1 LDRFGDRRQGT
12 NVVLLDREVGAQATV
27 GLAPDLLHRFA
38 MSTFKVIG
46 WSRRGGAALRRSLAV
61 SLTFAIWFAAGRAG
75 AQSSPPAPDSQRASP
90 WEAPSG
96 QAPQADSW
104 GTPTP
109 PAAPATIDV
118 DLQANNPNV
127 RLDRM
132 VGNLTVPVCLAPC
145 RRSLPRDGIYVIQG
159 DGVPATSRFQLPD
172 DRQRVTL
179 DVHAG
184 SSGRRIVGAT
194 LIVAGVVAAYAGLL
208 AADANSL
215 GNGSDTSSSGGVWAP
230 SSWTLALLGGGLVA
244 TLAGAYL
251 CLTTHTTV
259 VSSTGNT
266 FTVAP
271 AARKHSRFALT
282 PRGLEF

>member
-1 LDRFGDRRQGT
+1 
-12 NVVLLDREVGAQATV
+12 
-27 GLAPDLLHRFA
+27 

-46 WSRRGGAALRRSLAV
+46 WSFRGGAAFRRRLAV
-61 SLTFAIWFAAGRAG
+61 SLTLAIWFLAGRAG
-75 AQSSPPAPDSQRASP
+75 AQSSPPMPDSQQASP

-96 QAPQADSW
+96 QPPQPASW

-109 PAAPATIDV
+109 PAAPATIYV
-118 DLQANNPNV
+118 DLKADNPNV

-132 VGNLTVPVCLAPC
+132 AGNFTVPVCLAPC
-145 RRSLPRDGIYVIQG
+145 RRPLPRDGIYVIQG

-172 DRQRVTL
+172 DRQQVTL

-184 SSGRRIVGAT
+184 SSGRTIAGAT

-208 AADANSL
+208 VADANSL
-215 GNGSDTSSSGGVWAP
+215 SNSSETSSSGGVRGP
-230 SSWTLALLGGGLVA
+230 SSWALGLLGGGLVA
-244 TLAGAYL
+244 TLAGVYL
-251 CLTTHTTV
+251 CVTTHTTV

-271 AARKHSRFALT
+271 SAPGKHPRFALT

>member
-1 LDRFGDRRQGT
+1 
-12 NVVLLDREVGAQATV
+12 
-27 GLAPDLLHRFA
+27 

-46 WSRRGGAALRRSLAV
+46 WSRRRRAAFRCGFAV
-61 SLTFAIWFAAGRAG
+61 SLSLAIWFAAGRAG
-75 AQSSPPAPDSQRASP
+75 AQSSPPMPDSQQASP
-90 WEAPSG
+90 WEAPRG
-96 QAPQADSW
+96 QPPAAATW
-104 GTPTP
+104 GTSTP
-109 PAAPATIDV
+109 SAAPATIYV
-118 DLQANNPNV
+118 DLKADNPNV
-127 RLDRM
+127 RIDRL

-145 RRSLPRDGIYVIQG
+145 RRPLPRDGIYVIQG

-172 DRQRVTL
+172 DRQQVTL

-184 SSGRRIVGAT
+184 SSARTMAGAT

-208 AADANSL
+208 VGDVNSL
-215 GNGSDTSSSGGVWAP
+215 GNGSDTSASGGVRGP
-230 SSWTLALLGGGLVA
+230 SSWTLALVGGGLVA
-244 TLAGAYL
+244 TLAGVTL

-271 AARKHSRFALT
+271 SAPGKHSRFALT

>member
-1 LDRFGDRRQGT
+1 
-12 NVVLLDREVGAQATV
+12 
-27 GLAPDLLHRFA
+27 

-46 WSRRGGAALRRSLAV
+46 WSRRGGAAFHGRLAV
-61 SLTFAIWFAAGRAG
+61 SLTLAVWVAAGRAG
-75 AQSSPPAPDSQRASP
+75 AQSSPPAPDSRQASP

-96 QAPQADSW
+96 QPSQAATW

-109 PAAPATIDV
+109 PAAPATIYV
-118 DLQANNPNV
+118 DLEADNPNV
-127 RLDRM
+127 RIDRI
-132 VGNLTVPVCLAPC
+132 VGNLTVPVCSAPC
-145 RRSLPRDGIYVIQG
+145 RRPLPRDGIYVIQG

-172 DRQRVTL
+172 DRQQVTL

-184 SSGRRIVGAT
+184 SSGRRIAGAT

-208 AADANSL
+208 VADANTA
-215 GNGSDTSSSGGVWAP
+215 NNIFDNSSSGAARGS
-230 SSWTLALLGGGLVA
+230 SSWPLVLLGGGLVA
-244 TLAGAYL
+244 TLAGVYL

-266 FTVAP
+266 FTLAP
-271 AARKHSRFALT
+271 SAPGKHSRFALT